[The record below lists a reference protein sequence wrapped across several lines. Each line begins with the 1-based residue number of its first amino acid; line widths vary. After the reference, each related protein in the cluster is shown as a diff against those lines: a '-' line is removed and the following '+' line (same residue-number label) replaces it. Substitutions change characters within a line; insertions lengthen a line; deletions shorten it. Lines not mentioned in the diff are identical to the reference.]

1 MSSYHELTGI
11 EVDEDAGIITQ
22 FRQPPAQ
29 VDEGTGVENHGTE
42 FAEGETAELVSVS
55 EGGEKTLK
63 SMTKAELVDHGTTV
77 GVPAEV
83 AEGLT
88 KAELVDA
95 IGRLTHR
102 TD

>member
-29 VDEGTGVENHGTE
+29 VNEGTGVENHGTE
-42 FAEGETAELVSVS
+42 VAEGDTAD
-55 EGGEKTLK
+55 GGEKTLK
-63 SMTKAELVDHGTTV
+63 SMTKAELVEHGTTV